1 MNIEPTVESER
12 VIPGDKSTWVEE
24 GSINIERSAE
34 AKEENKR
41 RESKVK
47 ETLPIEQ
54 PLGMKSFYYFKTL
67 SP

>member
-1 MNIEPTVESER
+1 MNIEPTIESER
-12 VIPGDKSTWVEE
+12 VVPGDKSIWVEE

-34 AKEENKR
+34 VKEENKR
-41 RESKVK
+41 RESKVE
-47 ETLPIEQ
+47 ETSSIEQ